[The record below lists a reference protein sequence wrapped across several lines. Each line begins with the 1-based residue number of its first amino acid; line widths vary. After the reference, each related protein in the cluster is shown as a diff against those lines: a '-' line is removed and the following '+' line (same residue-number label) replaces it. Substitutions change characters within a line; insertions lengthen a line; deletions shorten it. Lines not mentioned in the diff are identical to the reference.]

1 MEFVVNRIPDGV
13 PVRVYLGEIGD
24 DTDVTDDFDALKDED
39 AVYHIIE
46 GAGGGIG
53 GAIGSVFGFILKP
66 IAKLFGLNTSANANY
81 TSTNNQTTSPNNSL
95 TDRSNKPRPYE
106 RSYDICG
113 TVQTIPNDLMQT
125 YKVFNAA
132 GALIEYAYYDAGR
145 GYLHIEA
152 DGVTEADTRISEITG
167 SSVTVY
173 APYTSP
179 NNTST
184 PQLHIGDPIDQK
196 LYITFK
202 NADVDGAVLPAPND
216 IAIDVALYTVQRQGS
231 TGIVVGSD
239 AGFDEIIS
247 VGDLVY
253 FDNVYADTTPTY
265 QGDEVNLDGR
275 YTVLS
280 VSETTLI
287 VDISPN
293 QSVWNQIGTT
303 QWEIDANVGNHLIGP
318 ADTYAASLSEWA
330 YITRGTVDR
339 VVANVAASNGMYK
352 YNGDYNRASVTVELQ
367 YQMVDELKQPV
378 GDIFTVQGT
387 VTGRNTD
394 YTGITLYGSLP
405 TASRFRARMRRVSD
419 TDKDF
424 DGTVSD
430 EVTFT
435 NLYGQS
441 LDTTPH
447 YGNRTTVHCARKQTP
462 RAAEVSEPELR
473 MIATEMCYKYLGNG
487 VFDTVM
493 TPNTQAVQSLIRLA
507 RDPAVGNLEL
517 TTANMDKLLAVQEEI
532 ESYFGSKLAG
542 QFCYTFDDYDTT
554 MQDIV
559 QTIAEAVFCTAYR
572 KGADIMLRFDCPV
585 AGAEMVFTHRS
596 KTTGTEKWTRTFNDS
611 TTYDSLSFSYIDP
624 DTNVQETI
632 YIPEELGANTEEYE
646 SKGVRN
652 YQQAYWLAWRRYQRN
667 ALSKVVVEFEA
678 TEEGALA
685 TPGGVISVVKG
696 SRIAPQDGYV
706 VAVNGLTLTLSQ
718 PVTFTPGDDHSI
730 ILKKR
735 DGSVQSISVIKGSH
749 DREVI
754 MLSAPE
760 EAIYTGNS
768 ALKTEFSFGNEARH
782 NAQKIVVSSIDPG
795 DDRTVKIT
803 GYNYD
808 DGFYKYDGVAPLG
821 RGFSD
826 GFSNG
831 FN

>member
-24 DTDVTDDFDALKDED
+24 DTDVTDDFKALKDED
-39 AVYHIIE
+39 AVYHIVE
-46 GAGGGIG
+46 GAGGGALVV
-53 GAIGSVFGFILKP
+53 GALVALVVVAATVLLTKKP
-66 IAKLFGLNTSANANY
+66 NLAVTA
-81 TSTNNQTTSPNNSL
+81 TNNQAKSANNSL

-125 YKVFNAA
+125 YKAFDNI
-132 GALIEYAYYDAGR
+132 GNLLEYSYYDAGR
-145 GYLHIEA
+145 GHLHIEA
-152 DGVTEADTRISEITG
+152 DGVTEGDTLISDITG
-167 SSVTVY
+167 SSVAVY

-179 NNTST
+179 NNTTS
-184 PQLHIGDPIDQK
+184 PQLQIGDVIDQK
-196 LYITFK
+196 LYVTYS
-202 NADVDGAVLPAPND
+202 NDDVDGIVLKAPND
-216 IAIDVALYTVQRQGS
+216 IGANPSADGTAKRIS
-231 TGIVVGSD
+231 NTGYIYDPSGDS
-239 AGFDEIIS
+239 AFSEFLS
-247 VGDLVY
+247 VGDV
-253 FDNVYADTTPTY
+253 A
-265 QGDEVNLDGR
+265 
-275 YTVLS
+275 VLS
-280 VSETTLI
+280 NFDVAGVTNLNGSFEVLYVDDFEVRLAVNGASNWDALTSGQTYTLTERS
-287 VDISPN
+287 D
-293 QSVWNQIGTT
+293 TF
-303 QWEIDANVGNHLIGP
+303 IGP
-318 ADTYAASLSEWA
+318 RDTYDVSLTDW
-330 YITRGTVDR
+330 YYVVRGEVDR
-339 VVANVAASNGMYK
+339 VLANVAGQNGLYK
-352 YNGDYNRASVTVELQ
+352 YDGGYSRANVTVELQ
-367 YQMVDELKQPV
+367 YQMIDSQRNPI
-378 GDIFTVQGT
+378 GDIYTVQGT
-387 VTGRNTD
+387 VTGNSTD
-394 YTGITLYGSLP
+394 YVGTSIYGQLP
-405 TASRFRARMRRVSD
+405 TASRFRARMRRI
-419 TDKDF
+419 TNFDKDY

-430 EVTFT
+430 EITFI

-462 RAAEVSEPELR
+462 RAASIDNPELR

-532 ESYFGSKLAG
+532 ESYFGSELAG

-572 KGADIMLRFDCPV
+572 KGADIMLRFDRPV
-585 AGAEMVFTHRS
+585 AGPEMVFTHRS

-735 DGSVQSISVIKGSH
+735 DGSVQSISVIKGNH

-808 DGFYKYDGVAPLG
+808 DGFYKYDGVAPYG
-821 RGFSD
+821 SGFSD

>member
-46 GAGGGIG
+46 GAGS
-53 GAIGSVFGFILKP
+53 GALGAVSKVFGFILKP
-66 IAKLFGLNTSANANY
+66 IAKLFGLNMSANANY
-81 TSTNNQTTSPNNSL
+81 TATNNQTTSPNNSL
-95 TDRSNKPRPYE
+95 TARSNKPRPYK

-125 YKVFNAA
+125 YKAFNST
-132 GALIEYAYYDAGR
+132 GALLEYSYYDAGR
-145 GYLHIEA
+145 GHLHIEA
-152 DGVTEADTRISEITG
+152 DGVTEGDTLISDITG
-167 SSVTVY
+167 SSVAVY

-179 NNTST
+179 NNTAS
-184 PQLHIGDPIDQK
+184 PQLQIGDVVDQK
-196 LYITFK
+196 LYVTYS
-202 NADVDGAVLPAPND
+202 NDDVDGIVLKAPND
-216 IAIDVALYTVQRQGS
+216 IGTNPSSDGTAKRIS
-231 TGIVVGSD
+231 NTGYIYDPSGNS
-239 AGFDEIIS
+239 AFSEFLS
-247 VGDLVY
+247 VGDVAVLRN
-253 FDNVYADTTPTY
+253 FDVARVTNLNGSFEVLYVDDFEVRLAVNRASNWAALTNGRTYTLTERSDTFMGPSNTY
-265 QGDEVNLDGR
+265 D
-275 YTVLS
+275 
-280 VSETTLI
+280 
-287 VDISPN
+287 
-293 QSVWNQIGTT
+293 
-303 QWEIDANVGNHLIGP
+303 
-318 ADTYAASLSEWA
+318 ASLTDW
-330 YITRGTVDR
+330 YYMVRGEVDR
-339 VVANVAASNGMYK
+339 VLANVAGQNGLYK
-352 YNGDYNRASVTVELQ
+352 YDGDYNRARVTVELQ
-367 YQMVDELKQPV
+367 YQMIDSRRNPLS
-378 GDIFTVQGT
+378 GIYTVQAT
-387 VTGRNTD
+387 ITGNNTD
-394 YTGITLYGSLP
+394 YVGTSIYGQLP
-405 TASRFRARMRRVSD
+405 TASRFRARMRRITNS
-419 TDKDF
+419 DKDY

-430 EVTFT
+430 EITFI

-462 RAAEVSEPELR
+462 RATSIDNPELR

-487 VFDTVM
+487 VFDSVM

-532 ESYFGSKLAG
+532 ESYFGSELAG

-554 MQDIV
+554 MQGIV

-572 KGADIMLRFDCPV
+572 KGADIMLRFDRPV
-585 AGAEMVFTHRS
+585 AGPEMVFTHRS
-596 KTTGTEKWTRTFNDS
+596 KTTGTEKWTRAFNDS

-632 YIPEELGANTEEYE
+632 YIPEELGANTEKYE

-706 VAVNGLTLTLSQ
+706 VDVNGLALTLSQ

-808 DGFYKYDGVAPLG
+808 DGFYKYDGVAPFG

>member
-24 DTDVTDDFDALKDED
+24 DTDVTDDFEALKDED
-39 AVYHIIE
+39 AVYHIVE
-46 GAGGGIG
+46 GAGGGALVV
-53 GAIGSVFGFILKP
+53 GALVALVVVAATVLLTKKP
-66 IAKLFGLNTSANANY
+66 NLAVTA
-81 TSTNNQTTSPNNSL
+81 TNNQAKSANNSL

-125 YKVFNAA
+125 YKAFDNI
-132 GALIEYAYYDAGR
+132 GNLLEYSYYDAGR
-145 GYLHIEA
+145 GHLHIEA
-152 DGVTEADTRISEITG
+152 DGVTEGDTLISDITG
-167 SSVTVY
+167 SSVAVY

-179 NNTST
+179 NNTTS
-184 PQLHIGDPIDQK
+184 PQLQIGDVIDQK
-196 LYITFK
+196 LYVTYS
-202 NADVDGAVLPAPND
+202 NDDVDGIVLKAPND
-216 IAIDVALYTVQRQGS
+216 IGANPSSGGTAKRISTTGYLYDPSGDS
-231 TGIVVGSD
+231 AFSE
-239 AGFDEIIS
+239 FLS
-247 VGDLVY
+247 VGDV
-253 FDNVYADTTPTY
+253 A
-265 QGDEVNLDGR
+265 
-275 YTVLS
+275 VLS
-280 VSETTLI
+280 NFDVKDVTNLNGSFEVLYVDDFEVRLAVNGASNWDALTSGQTYTLTERS
-287 VDISPN
+287 D
-293 QSVWNQIGTT
+293 TF
-303 QWEIDANVGNHLIGP
+303 IGP
-318 ADTYAASLSEWA
+318 RDTYDVSLTDW
-330 YITRGTVDR
+330 YYMVRGEVDR
-339 VVANVAASNGMYK
+339 VLANVAGQNGLYK
-352 YNGDYNRASVTVELQ
+352 YDGGYSRANVTVELQ
-367 YQMVDELKQPV
+367 YQMIDSQRNPI
-378 GDIFTVQGT
+378 GDIYTVQGT
-387 VTGRNTD
+387 VTGNSTD
-394 YTGITLYGSLP
+394 YVGTSIYGQLP
-405 TASRFRARMRRVSD
+405 TASRFRARMRRI
-419 TDKDF
+419 TNFDKDY

-430 EVTFT
+430 EITFI

-462 RAAEVSEPELR
+462 RAASIDNPELR

-532 ESYFGSKLAG
+532 ESYFGSELAG

-572 KGADIMLRFDCPV
+572 KGADIMLRFDRPV
-585 AGAEMVFTHRS
+585 AGPEMVFTHRS

-735 DGSVQSISVIKGSH
+735 DGSVQSISVIKGNH

-808 DGFYKYDGVAPLG
+808 DGFYKYDGVAPYG
-821 RGFSD
+821 SGFSD

>member
-24 DTDVTDDFDALKDED
+24 DTDVTDDFEALKDED
-39 AVYHIIE
+39 AVYHIVE
-46 GAGGGIG
+46 GAGGGALVV
-53 GAIGSVFGFILKP
+53 GALVALVVVAATVLLTKKP
-66 IAKLFGLNTSANANY
+66 NLAVTA
-81 TSTNNQTTSPNNSL
+81 TNNQAKSANNSL

-125 YKVFNAA
+125 YKAFDNI
-132 GALIEYAYYDAGR
+132 GNLLEYSYYDAGR
-145 GYLHIEA
+145 GHLHIEA
-152 DGVTEADTRISEITG
+152 DGVTEGDTLISDITG
-167 SSVTVY
+167 SSVAVY

-179 NNTST
+179 NNTTS
-184 PQLHIGDPIDQK
+184 PQLQIGDVIDQK
-196 LYITFK
+196 LYVTYP
-202 NADVDGAVLPAPND
+202 NDDVDGIVLKAPND
-216 IAIDVALYTVQRQGS
+216 IGANPSADGTAKRIS
-231 TGIVVGSD
+231 NTGYIYNPSGDS
-239 AGFDEIIS
+239 AFSEFLS
-247 VGDLVY
+247 VGDV
-253 FDNVYADTTPTY
+253 A
-265 QGDEVNLDGR
+265 
-275 YTVLS
+275 VLS
-280 VSETTLI
+280 NFDVAGVTNLNGSFEVLYVDDFEVRLAVNGASNWGALTSGQTYTLTERS
-287 VDISPN
+287 D
-293 QSVWNQIGTT
+293 TF
-303 QWEIDANVGNHLIGP
+303 IGP
-318 ADTYAASLSEWA
+318 RDTYDVSLTDW
-330 YITRGTVDR
+330 YYMVRGEVDR
-339 VVANVAASNGMYK
+339 VLANVAGQNGLYK
-352 YNGDYNRASVTVELQ
+352 YDGGYRRANVTVELQ
-367 YQMVDELKQPV
+367 YQMIDSQRNPM
-378 GDIFTVQGT
+378 GDIYTVQGT
-387 VTGRNTD
+387 VTGNSTD
-394 YTGITLYGSLP
+394 YVGTSIYGQLP
-405 TASRFRARMRRVSD
+405 TASRFRARMRRI
-419 TDKDF
+419 TNFDKDY

-430 EVTFT
+430 EITFI

-441 LDTTPH
+441 TDTTPH

-462 RAAEVSEPELR
+462 RAASIDNPELR

-532 ESYFGSKLAG
+532 ESHFGSELAG

-572 KGADIMLRFDCPV
+572 KGADIMLRFDRPV
-585 AGAEMVFTHRS
+585 AGPEMVFTHRS

-795 DDRTVKIT
+795 DDRTVKII

-808 DGFYKYDGVAPLG
+808 DGFYKYDGVAPYG
-821 RGFSD
+821 SGFSD

>member
-24 DTDVTDDFDALKDED
+24 DTDVTDDFEALKDED
-39 AVYHIIE
+39 AVYHIVE
-46 GAGGGIG
+46 GAGGGALVV
-53 GAIGSVFGFILKP
+53 GALVALVVVAATVLLTKKP
-66 IAKLFGLNTSANANY
+66 NLAVTA
-81 TSTNNQTTSPNNSL
+81 TNNQAKSANNSL

-125 YKVFNAA
+125 YKAFDNI
-132 GALIEYAYYDAGR
+132 GNLLEYSYYDAGR
-145 GYLHIEA
+145 GHLHIEA
-152 DGVTEADTRISEITG
+152 DGVTEGDTPISDITG
-167 SSVTVY
+167 SSVAVY

-179 NNTST
+179 NNTTS
-184 PQLHIGDPIDQK
+184 PQLQIGDVIDQK
-196 LYITFK
+196 LYVTYS
-202 NADVDGAVLPAPND
+202 NDDVDGIVLKAPND
-216 IAIDVALYTVQRQGS
+216 IGANPSADGTAKRIS
-231 TGIVVGSD
+231 NTGYIYDPSGDS
-239 AGFDEIIS
+239 AFSEFLS
-247 VGDLVY
+247 VGDV
-253 FDNVYADTTPTY
+253 A
-265 QGDEVNLDGR
+265 
-275 YTVLS
+275 VLS
-280 VSETTLI
+280 NFDVAGVTNLNGSFEVLYVDDFEVRLAVNGASNWDALTSGQTYTLTERS
-287 VDISPN
+287 D
-293 QSVWNQIGTT
+293 TF
-303 QWEIDANVGNHLIGP
+303 IGP
-318 ADTYAASLSEWA
+318 RDTYDVSLTDW
-330 YITRGTVDR
+330 YYMVRGEVDR
-339 VVANVAASNGMYK
+339 VLANVAGQNGLYK
-352 YNGDYNRASVTVELQ
+352 YDGGYIRANVTVELQ
-367 YQMVDELKQPV
+367 YQMIDSRRNPI
-378 GDIFTVQGT
+378 GDIYTVQGT
-387 VTGRNTD
+387 VTGNSTD
-394 YTGITLYGSLP
+394 YVGTSIYGQLP
-405 TASRFRARMRRVSD
+405 TASRFRARMRRI
-419 TDKDF
+419 TNFDKDY

-430 EVTFT
+430 EITFI

-462 RAAEVSEPELR
+462 RAASIDNPELR

-532 ESYFGSKLAG
+532 ESYFGSELAG

-572 KGADIMLRFDCPV
+572 KGADIMLRFDRPV
-585 AGAEMVFTHRS
+585 AGPEMVFTHRS

-718 PVTFTPGDDHSI
+718 PVAFTHGDDHSI

-735 DGSVQSISVIKGSH
+735 DGSVQSISVIKGNH

-808 DGFYKYDGVAPLG
+808 DGFYKYDGS
-821 RGFSD
+821 GFSD

>member
-24 DTDVTDDFDALKDED
+24 DTDVTDDFEALKDED
-39 AVYHIIE
+39 AVYHIVE
-46 GAGGGIG
+46 GAGGGALVV
-53 GAIGSVFGFILKP
+53 GALVALVVVAATVLLTKKP
-66 IAKLFGLNTSANANY
+66 NLAVTA
-81 TSTNNQTTSPNNSL
+81 TNNQAKSANNSL

-125 YKVFNAA
+125 YKAFDNI
-132 GALIEYAYYDAGR
+132 GNLLEYSYYDAGR
-145 GYLHIEA
+145 GHLHIEA
-152 DGVTEADTRISEITG
+152 DGVTEGDTLISDITG
-167 SSVTVY
+167 SSVAVY

-179 NNTST
+179 NNTTS
-184 PQLHIGDPIDQK
+184 PQLQIGDVIDQK
-196 LYITFK
+196 LYVTYS
-202 NADVDGAVLPAPND
+202 NDDVDGIVLKAPND
-216 IAIDVALYTVQRQGS
+216 IGANPSADGTAKRIS
-231 TGIVVGSD
+231 NTGYIYDPSGNS
-239 AGFDEIIS
+239 AFSEFLS
-247 VGDLVY
+247 VGDV
-253 FDNVYADTTPTY
+253 A
-265 QGDEVNLDGR
+265 
-275 YTVLS
+275 VLS
-280 VSETTLI
+280 NFDVAGVTNLNGSFEVLYVDDFEVRLAVNGASNWAALTSGQTYTLTERS
-287 VDISPN
+287 D
-293 QSVWNQIGTT
+293 TF
-303 QWEIDANVGNHLIGP
+303 IGP
-318 ADTYAASLSEWA
+318 RDTYDVSLTDW
-330 YITRGTVDR
+330 YYMVRGEVDR
-339 VVANVAASNGMYK
+339 VLANVAGQNGLYK
-352 YNGDYNRASVTVELQ
+352 YDGGYSRANVTVELQ
-367 YQMVDELKQPV
+367 YQMIDSQRNPI
-378 GDIFTVQGT
+378 GDIYTVQGT
-387 VTGRNTD
+387 VTGNSTD
-394 YTGITLYGSLP
+394 YVGTSIYGQLP
-405 TASRFRARMRRVSD
+405 TASRFRARMRRI
-419 TDKDF
+419 TNFDKDY

-430 EVTFT
+430 EITFI

-462 RAAEVSEPELR
+462 RAASIDNPELR

-532 ESYFGSKLAG
+532 ESYFGSELAG

-572 KGADIMLRFDCPV
+572 KGADIMLRFDRPV
-585 AGAEMVFTHRS
+585 AGPEMVFTHRS

-735 DGSVQSISVIKGSH
+735 DGSVQSISVIKGNH

-808 DGFYKYDGVAPLG
+808 DGFYKYDGVAPYG
-821 RGFSD
+821 SGFSD

>member
-1 MEFVVNRIPDGV
+1 MEFVVNHIPDGT

-53 GAIGSVFGFILKP
+53 DAIGSVFSFILKP
-66 IAKLFGLNTSANANY
+66 IAKLFGLNTAANANY
-81 TSTNNQTTSPNNSL
+81 SAANNQAASPNNSL
-95 TDRSNKPRPYE
+95 ADRSNKPRPYE

-173 APYTSP
+173 SPYTSP

-216 IAIDVALYTVQRQGS
+216 IEIDVQGYTVRRQGT
-231 TGIVVGSD
+231 TGVVVGDD
-239 AGFDEIIS
+239 AGFDEFLA
-247 VGDLVY
+247 VGDLAY
-253 FDNVYADTTPTY
+253 FDNVYADTTP
-265 QGDEVNLDGR
+265 GSLGNEVNLDGR

-287 VDISPN
+287 VDVSTN
-293 QSVWNQIGTT
+293 QSVWNQLGTSVWFIG
-303 QWEIDANVGNHLIGP
+303 EEGNHLIGP

-378 GDIFTVQGT
+378 GDVFTVRGT

-424 DGTVSD
+424 EGTVSD

-507 RDPAVGNLEL
+507 RDPVVGNLGL
-517 TTANMDKLLAVQEEI
+517 TTANMDKLLAVQKEI
-532 ESYFGSKLAG
+532 ESYFGSELAG

-572 KGADIMLRFDCPV
+572 KGADIMLRFDSPV
-585 AGAEMVFTHRS
+585 AGPEMVFTHRS

-667 ALSKVVVEFEA
+667 TLSKVVVEFEA

-735 DGSVQSISVIKGSH
+735 DGSVQSISVTKGSH

-754 MLSAPE
+754 MLSAPK
-760 EAIYTGNS
+760 EAVYTGNS

-808 DGFYKYDGVAPLG
+808 DGFYKYDGVAPYG
-821 RGFSD
+821 SGFHD

-831 FN
+831 FS

>member
-24 DTDVTDDFDALKDED
+24 DTDVTDDFEALKDED
-39 AVYHIIE
+39 AVYHIVE
-46 GAGGGIG
+46 GAGGGALVV
-53 GAIGSVFGFILKP
+53 GALVALVVVAATVLLTKKP
-66 IAKLFGLNTSANANY
+66 NLAVTA
-81 TSTNNQTTSPNNSL
+81 TNNQAKSANNSL

-125 YKVFNAA
+125 YKAFDNI
-132 GALIEYAYYDAGR
+132 GNLLEYSYYDAGR
-145 GYLHIEA
+145 GHLHIEA
-152 DGVTEADTRISEITG
+152 DGVTEGDTLISDITG
-167 SSVTVY
+167 SSVAVY

-179 NNTST
+179 NNTTS
-184 PQLHIGDPIDQK
+184 PQLQIGDVIDQK
-196 LYITFK
+196 LYVTYS
-202 NADVDGAVLPAPND
+202 NDDVDGIVLKAPND
-216 IAIDVALYTVQRQGS
+216 IGANPSADGTAKRIS
-231 TGIVVGSD
+231 NTGYIYDPSGDS
-239 AGFDEIIS
+239 AFSEFLS
-247 VGDLVY
+247 VGDV
-253 FDNVYADTTPTY
+253 A
-265 QGDEVNLDGR
+265 
-275 YTVLS
+275 VLS
-280 VSETTLI
+280 NFDVAGVTNLNGSFEVLYVDDFEVRLAVNGASNWDALTSGQTYTLTERS
-287 VDISPN
+287 D
-293 QSVWNQIGTT
+293 TF
-303 QWEIDANVGNHLIGP
+303 IGP
-318 ADTYAASLSEWA
+318 RDTYDVSLTDW
-330 YITRGTVDR
+330 YYMVRGEVDR
-339 VVANVAASNGMYK
+339 VLANVAGQNGLYK
-352 YNGDYNRASVTVELQ
+352 YDGGYSRANVTVELQ
-367 YQMVDELKQPV
+367 YQMIDSQRNPI
-378 GDIFTVQGT
+378 GDIYTVQGT
-387 VTGRNTD
+387 VTGNSTD
-394 YTGITLYGSLP
+394 YVGTSIYGQLP
-405 TASRFRARMRRVSD
+405 TASRFRARMRRI
-419 TDKDF
+419 TNFDKDY

-430 EVTFT
+430 EITFI

-462 RAAEVSEPELR
+462 RAASIDNPELR

-532 ESYFGSKLAG
+532 ESYFGSELAG

-572 KGADIMLRFDCPV
+572 KGADIMLRFDRPV
-585 AGAEMVFTHRS
+585 AGPEMVFTHRS

-735 DGSVQSISVIKGSH
+735 DGSVQSISVIKGNH

-808 DGFYKYDGVAPLG
+808 DGFYKYDGVAPYG
-821 RGFSD
+821 SGFSD

>member
-1 MEFVVNRIPDGV
+1 MEFVVNHIPDGT

-46 GAGGGIG
+46 GAGS
-53 GAIGSVFGFILKP
+53 GALGAVSKVFGFILKP
-66 IAKLFGLNTSANANY
+66 IAKLFGLNTAANANY
-81 TSTNNQTTSPNNSL
+81 TATNNQTTSPNNSL

-125 YKVFNAA
+125 YKAFNYT
-132 GALIEYAYYDAGR
+132 GALLEYSYYDAGR
-145 GYLHIEA
+145 GHLYIEA
-152 DGVTEADTRISEITG
+152 DGVTEGDTLISDITG
-167 SSVTVY
+167 SSVAVY

-179 NNTST
+179 NNTTS
-184 PQLHIGDPIDQK
+184 PQLQIGDVIDQK
-196 LYITFK
+196 LYVTYS
-202 NADVDGAVLPAPND
+202 NDDVDGIVLKAPND
-216 IAIDVALYTVQRQGS
+216 IGS
-231 TGIVVGSD
+231 NPSADGTAKRISNTGYIYDPSGDS
-239 AGFDEIIS
+239 AFSEFLS
-247 VGDLVY
+247 VGDI
-253 FDNVYADTTPTY
+253 A
-265 QGDEVNLDGR
+265 
-275 YTVLS
+275 VLS
-280 VSETTLI
+280 NFDVADVTNLNGSFEVLYVDDFEVRLAVTGASNWSALTSGQTYTLTERS
-287 VDISPN
+287 D
-293 QSVWNQIGTT
+293 TF
-303 QWEIDANVGNHLIGP
+303 IGP
-318 ADTYAASLSEWA
+318 SNTYGVSLTDW
-330 YITRGTVDR
+330 YYMVRGEVDR
-339 VVANVAASNGMYK
+339 VLANVAGQNGLYK
-352 YNGDYNRASVTVELQ
+352 YDGGYNRTSVTVELQ
-367 YQMVDELKQPV
+367 YQMIDSQRNPLS
-378 GDIFTVQGT
+378 DIYTVQAT
-387 VTGRNTD
+387 ITGNNTD
-394 YTGITLYGSLP
+394 YVGTSIYGQLP
-405 TASRFRARMRRVSD
+405 TASRFRARMRRI
-419 TDKDF
+419 TNFDKDY

-430 EVTFT
+430 EITFI

-462 RAAEVSEPELR
+462 RAASIDNPELR

-507 RDPAVGNLEL
+507 RDTAVGNLEL

-532 ESYFGSKLAG
+532 ESYFGSELAG

-572 KGADIMLRFDCPV
+572 KGADIMLRFDRPV
-585 AGAEMVFTHRS
+585 AGPEMVFTHRS

-696 SRIAPQDGYV
+696 SRIAPQDGYI

-735 DGSVQSISVIKGSH
+735 DGSVQSISVIQGSH

-831 FN
+831 FY

>member
-24 DTDVTDDFDALKDED
+24 DTDVTDDFEALKDED
-39 AVYHIIE
+39 AVYHIVE
-46 GAGGGIG
+46 GAGGGALVV
-53 GAIGSVFGFILKP
+53 GALVALVVVAATVLLTKKP
-66 IAKLFGLNTSANANY
+66 SLAVTA
-81 TSTNNQTTSPNNSL
+81 TNNQAKSANNSL

-125 YKVFNAA
+125 YKAFNST
-132 GALIEYAYYDAGR
+132 GALLEYSYYDAGR

-152 DGVTEADTRISEITG
+152 DGVTEGDTLISDITG
-167 SSVTVY
+167 SSVAVY

-179 NNTST
+179 NNTT
-184 PQLHIGDPIDQK
+184 LPQLQIGDVIDQK
-196 LYITFK
+196 LYVTYS
-202 NADVDGAVLPAPND
+202 NDDVDGIVLKAPND
-216 IAIDVALYTVQRQGS
+216 IGANPSSGGTAKRIS
-231 TGIVVGSD
+231 NTGYIYDPSGDS
-239 AGFDEIIS
+239 AFSEFLS
-247 VGDLVY
+247 VGDV
-253 FDNVYADTTPTY
+253 A
-265 QGDEVNLDGR
+265 
-275 YTVLS
+275 VLS
-280 VSETTLI
+280 NFDVKDVTNLNGSFEVLYVDDFEVRLYVGDIGNWGNLNNGETYALTERS
-287 VDISPN
+287 D
-293 QSVWNQIGTT
+293 TF
-303 QWEIDANVGNHLIGP
+303 IGP
-318 ADTYAASLSEWA
+318 SNTYDVSLTDW
-330 YITRGTVDR
+330 YYMVRGEVDR
-339 VVANVAASNGMYK
+339 VLANVAGQNGLYK
-352 YNGDYNRASVTVELQ
+352 YDGGYNRTSVTVELQ
-367 YQMVDELKQPV
+367 YQMIDSQRNPLS
-378 GDIFTVQGT
+378 DIYTVQAT
-387 VTGRNTD
+387 ITGNSTD
-394 YTGITLYGSLP
+394 YVGTSIYGQLP
-405 TASRFRARMRRVSD
+405 TASRFRARMRRI
-419 TDKDF
+419 TNFDKDY

-430 EVTFT
+430 EITFI

-462 RAAEVSEPELR
+462 RAASIDNPELR

-493 TPNTQAVQSLIRLA
+493 TPNTRAVQSLIRLA

-532 ESYFGSKLAG
+532 ESYFGSELAG

-572 KGADIMLRFDCPV
+572 KGADIMLRFDRPV
-585 AGAEMVFTHRS
+585 AGPEMVFTHRS

-808 DGFYKYDGVAPLG
+808 DGFYKYDGVAPYG
-821 RGFSD
+821 SGFSD
-826 GFSNG
+826 GFGNG